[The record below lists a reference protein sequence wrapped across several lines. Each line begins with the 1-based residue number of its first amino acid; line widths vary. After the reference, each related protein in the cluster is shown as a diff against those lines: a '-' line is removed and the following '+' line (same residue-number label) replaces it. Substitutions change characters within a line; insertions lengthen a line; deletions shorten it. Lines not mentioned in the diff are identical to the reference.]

1 LVCSVREITGG
12 KVQGKES
19 ALMATT
25 GTTLDRPVERS
36 GLSEQRVAKMAGNSA
51 GKSDITTAASQDAA
65 DILSILDGFGAQQP
79 STDQLPQDAPLT
91 AEEQEKL
98 ARLLGNTNPKIET
111 KLKIEAKPAF
121 DKQEQV
127 RLDDL
132 PAKAKSQSETVATEH
147 DSIARELTVAGTRV
161 KELEKNVYYNEA
173 NEQDRTRGGKE
184 ITHLRSELTEITKGH
199 DSLVAQVQKL
209 LGLLEDSNANR
220 EALEADLSQ
229 SHKTIDSLQKE
240 VRLLQGKL
248 ADHNS
253 MVSMATESRAQLV
266 DKTTK
271 LRAQLV
277 EQTVK
282 ITTNHEK
289 YQREITQRMKAEKM
303 LGEIKSRLAL
313 LTQSKSACLQRRQ

>member
-1 LVCSVREITGG
+1 
-12 KVQGKES
+12 
-19 ALMATT
+19 MATT

-36 GLSEQRVAKMAGNSA
+36 GLSEQRVAKMAGNIA
-51 GKSDITTAASQDAA
+51 GKSDLATAASQDAA

-79 STDQLPQDAPLT
+79 STDQLSQDAPLT
-91 AEEQEKL
+91 AEEQKRL
-98 ARLLGNTNPKIET
+98 SRLLGNTNPKIKT
-111 KLKIEAKPAF
+111 KPAF
-121 DKQEQV
+121 DEQEQAK
-127 RLDDL
+127 LDDL
-132 PAKAKSQSETVATEH
+132 PAKAKSQIETVTTEH
-147 DSIARELTVAGTRV
+147 DSIARESTVAGTRV

-173 NEQDRTRGGKE
+173 NEQDRARGGKE